1 MQPPLLGGIVGLLG
15 ECGRMKGK
23 QSPNIVIIVLVVRTR
38 GQCDEECP
46 VGVNWA

>member
-1 MQPPLLGGIVGLLG
+1 MQPPLLGGIVRLLG

-23 QSPNIVIIVLVVRTR
+23 QSPNIVIVGVVRTR